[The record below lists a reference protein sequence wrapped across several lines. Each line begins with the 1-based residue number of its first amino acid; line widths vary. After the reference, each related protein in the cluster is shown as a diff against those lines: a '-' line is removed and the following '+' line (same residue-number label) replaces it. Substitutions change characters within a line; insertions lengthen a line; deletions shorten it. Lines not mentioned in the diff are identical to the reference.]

1 MSSPLFLLAEA
12 SGGLTETITKISN
25 DFGVDAPRL
34 IAQIFNFSFVAF
46 VLWKFAFKPIMG
58 TIQERQKLI
67 DDGLKYSEQMKVELA
82 SAKEVNEQQLK
93 EAQNK
98 AAQFVTD
105 TQKASKDF
113 ADKQQQEAIEKA
125 NAILAKAQAA
135 IELEKKKM
143 LAEARSEIS
152 RLVIA
157 TTQKVLARELTD
169 ADRSRYNDA
178 ASKELTNV

>member
-12 SGGLTETITKISN
+12 SGGVTETITKIMT
-25 DFGVDAPRL
+25 DFGVDLPSL
-34 IAQIFNFSFVAF
+34 LAQVINFSLVAF
-46 VLWKFAFKPIMG
+46 ILWRFAFKPIMG
-58 TIQERQKLI
+58 TIQERQKQI
-67 DDGLKYSEQMKVELA
+67 DAGLKYAEQMKAELD
-82 SAKEVNEQQLK
+82 SAKQTNEQQLK

-98 AAQFVTD
+98 AAQIVAD
-105 TQKASKDF
+105 TQKASKEF

-125 NAILAKAQAA
+125 NAILSKAQTA

-143 LAEARSEIS
+143 LAEARAEIS

-169 ADRSRYNDA
+169 ADRARFNDA
-178 ASKELTNV
+178 AAKELTNV